1 MGHPQCP
8 GTVAKPP
15 NSRSP
20 TGFLPVYL
28 LAAGEAERTR
38 RTGDKRD
45 AGRCVGCT
53 ISGWH
58 VFSSRRE
65 ERPGGTKQWNAIDA
79 NAGPHVKSGTTP
91 H

>member
-38 RTGDKRD
+38 RTGDKQRCRPMRGLYNFRLASVLLRTRRAARGNEAVERD
-45 AGRCVGCT
+45 LRQ
-53 ISGWH
+53 
-58 VFSSRRE
+58 R
-65 ERPGGTKQWNAIDA
+65 
-79 NAGPHVKSGTTP
+79 GTTC
-91 H
+91 